1 MTCRRAAELISG
13 ELDAPL
19 SLYRQVGIAFHTL
32 ACTKCRRYRRQTSA
46 VEEAVGAYFGRS
58 TAGHAASLPEPAKER
73 LKEVV
78 QDGLAGESGVE
89 R

>member
-19 SLYRQVGIAFHTL
+19 LLHRRVGLAFHTL
-32 ACTKCRRYRRQTSA
+32 ACAKCRRYRRQAGS
-46 VEEAVGAYFGRS
+46 VEEAVGAYFARS
-58 TAGHAASLPEPAKER
+58 AAGQAASLPGPAKER

-78 QDGLAGESGVE
+78 HDGLAGESGAE
-89 R
+89 M